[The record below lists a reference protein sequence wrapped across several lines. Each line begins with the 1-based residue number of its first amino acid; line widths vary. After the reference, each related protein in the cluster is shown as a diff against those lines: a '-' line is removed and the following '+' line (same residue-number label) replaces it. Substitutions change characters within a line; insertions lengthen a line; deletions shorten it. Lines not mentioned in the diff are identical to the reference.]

1 MIIKSLSPKYINK
14 IVEIENEAFISPW
27 PKQVLADYIK
37 KTGFFC
43 NVAINESDEEVAGYS
58 ISTLVYDEIHVFK
71 IAVASCHRRKG
82 VAIELLSDTFNFYEK
97 MGALSVI
104 LEVRTT
110 NTPAITLYEKL
121 GFEILRTRRNYYG
134 RGKGDAYVMGL
145 ALGSYY
151 QKLLSAT

>member
-1 MIIKSLSPKYINK
+1 MIIKTLSQKYINE
-14 IVEIENEAFISPW
+14 IVKIENESFISPW

-37 KTGFFC
+37 KSGFFC
-43 NVAINESDEEVAGYS
+43 NIAVNGNDEDIAGYS

-82 VAIELLSDTFNFYEK
+82 VAVELLSDTFSFYEK
-97 MGALSVI
+97 MGALSVV

-145 ALGSYY
+145 ALESYY

>member
-1 MIIKSLSPKYINK
+1 MIIRSVSPKYINE
-14 IVEIENEAFISPW
+14 IVKIENDSFISPW
-27 PKQVLADYIK
+27 PKQVLADYFK
-37 KTGFFC
+37 KSGFFC
-43 NVAINESDEEVAGYS
+43 NVAVDGHDEEVAGYS

-71 IAVASCHRRKG
+71 IAVSSCHRRKG
-82 VAIELLSDTFNFYEK
+82 VARELLSDTFNFYEK

-110 NTPAITLYEKL
+110 NVPAIALYEKL
-121 GFEILRTRRNYYG
+121 GFEIIRTRRNYYG

-145 ALGSYY
+145 ALDRYY